1 MNSKEIVLGFENCD
15 EIHVDGKYVA
25 FEIEATSS
33 FRGPSDELGIKL
45 LQLAIH
51 RDANILHYEF
61 EQPRYPIV
69 VFDRIIHIPD
79 IAEIT
84 VVFEDDKSRSEFRF
98 PYIVEW
104 PDDSDNF
111 NRYQD
116 TYLGKSENLY
126 IVISKDKTVEDC
138 FDESM
143 MDDPHWADRLF
154 QDWRQS

>member
-1 MNSKEIVLGFENCD
+1 MNIKEIVLGFENCD
-15 EIHVDGKYVA
+15 EIHIDGKYVA

-51 RDANILHYEF
+51 RDANMLHYEF
-61 EQPRYPIV
+61 GQSQYPIM
-69 VFDRIIHIPD
+69 VFDRIISVPD
-79 IAEIT
+79 ITDIT
-84 VVFEDDKSRSEFRF
+84 VVYEDDNSRSEFRF

-104 PDDSDNF
+104 PDDPDNF

-116 TYLGKSENLY
+116 TYLGKSGNLY
-126 IVISKDKTVEDC
+126 IVISKDETVEDH

-143 MDDPHWADRLF
+143 MDDSRVADRLF